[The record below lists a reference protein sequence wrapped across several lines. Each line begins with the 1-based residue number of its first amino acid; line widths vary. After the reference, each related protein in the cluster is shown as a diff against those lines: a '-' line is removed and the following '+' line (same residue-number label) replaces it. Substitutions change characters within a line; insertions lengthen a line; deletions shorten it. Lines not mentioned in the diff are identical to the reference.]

1 MYLIRPPGVLT
12 VILHYKKYRAMTSK
26 ILISSDVCKDEV
38 VLYLARRYKCTP
50 TDIISRFLQQERF
63 VSDSNKDEQ
72 PQTILEKNEMEILR
86 DMNICPSEIEFV

>member
-1 MYLIRPPGVLT
+1 
-12 VILHYKKYRAMTSK
+12 MTSK

-38 VLYLARRYKCTP
+38 VRYLARRYKCNA

-63 VSDSNKDEQ
+63 VRDSHKDEN
-72 PQTILEKNEMEILR
+72 PQTLLEDNEMEILR